1 MNNMKKIAL
10 LFVVMVSMAVL
21 VSACSSQQ
29 ECPAY
34 SQVDVETVED
44 IA

>member
-1 MNNMKKIAL
+1 MRKIAL
-10 LFVVMVSMAVL
+10 LFVVVVSMTVL
-21 VSACSSQQ
+21 VSACGSQQ

-34 SQVDVETVED
+34 SQADVETVED